1 MFFSLSDI
9 LGVGKDVEKVD
20 IAIVG
25 CAACVIIMLG
35 QVGLT
40 EELSVISNPWCILSY
55 EFMKGEIYKA

>member
-1 MFFSLSDI
+1 MFCSLSDI

-40 EELSVISNPWCILSY
+40 EELSPIHGVSY
-55 EFMKGEIYKA
+55 HMNL